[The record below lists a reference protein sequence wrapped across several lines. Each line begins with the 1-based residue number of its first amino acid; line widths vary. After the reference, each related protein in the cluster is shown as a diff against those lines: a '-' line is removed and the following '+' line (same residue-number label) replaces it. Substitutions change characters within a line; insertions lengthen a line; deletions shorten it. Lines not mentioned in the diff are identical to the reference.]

1 MNEHE
6 QGPMENLLE
15 GLDQHAQFLSKEEL
29 KAELSSRGIDG
40 EALLKQAR
48 EIIAQ
53 HEKAERLSWMRVADE
68 NKSRLQAPD
77 RFESWLGKGELAI
90 RAAWEE
96 FIATAAPQQAV
107 AFRNKTDLTVEDMA
121 RILDDNE
128 RLRLNRPKDGP
139 PDQK

>member
-15 GLDQHAQFLSKEEL
+15 GLDQHAQFLSKEDL

-40 EALLKQAR
+40 DALLKQAH

-53 HEKAERLSWMRVADE
+53 HKKAERLSWMRVADE
-68 NKSRLQAPD
+68 NKSRLQATD

-90 RAAWEE
+90 RAAWQE
-96 FIATAAPQQAV
+96 FIATTVPGQAV
-107 AFRNKTDLTVEDMA
+107 AFRNKTDLTTEDMA

-128 RLRLNRPKDGP
+128 RLHLNRPKDGP

>member
-1 MNEHE
+1 MNEDK

-29 KAELSSRGIDG
+29 KAELSNRGIDSD
-40 EALLKQAR
+40 ALLKQAH

-53 HEKAERLSWMRVADE
+53 HEKAERLSWMKVADE
-68 NKSRLQAPD
+68 NKSRLQAAD
-77 RFESWLGKGELAI
+77 CFESWLGKGELAI
-90 RAAWEE
+90 KAAWQK
-96 FIATAAPQQAV
+96 FIATATPQHAV
-107 AFRNKTDLTVEDMA
+107 AFRNKTDLTLEDMA

-128 RLRLNRPKDGP
+128 RLRLNRSKNES

>member
-15 GLDQHAQFLSKEEL
+15 GLDHHAQFLSKEEL

>member
-1 MNEHE
+1 MSPACAPNAGAASRHDD
-6 QGPMENLLE
+6 G
-15 GLDQHAQFLSKEEL
+15 
-29 KAELSSRGIDG
+29 SRGIDG